1 MITNQKRISLFIS
14 LAFTVSF
21 FCFAFAN
28 GQEKQDNQSTQTT
41 TLKRTSTKHE
51 TRSLSYGSSLAIVGA
66 PSGSITIEGWNKS
79 ELDVT
84 AEIELQANTEE
95 DLAKI
100 AAVNTFVLTEE
111 LNSIRLLTVGT
122 HDKSYMKKSAKN
134 FPKQLLGL
142 PWKIDYKIRVPAMC
156 DLDINMGKGTIN
168 LKGIEGA
175 IIINAAESD
184 ATLNVT
190 GGYVRATIGRGN
202 IDVNISSR
210 SWRGVG
216 TDIQLGT
223 GNMNLVL
230 PVSFNAYIKAD
241 VLRVGKIENNYP
253 TLKPEKL
260 TTATEKSIQGI
271 AGTGGTSLKFVVGDG
286 LLRISQKE

>member
-1 MITNQKRISLFIS
+1 MSLVLS
-14 LAFTVSF
+14 LSF
-21 FCFAFAN
+21 LCFAFAN
-28 GQEKQDNQSTQTT
+28 GQQKQDGQTAQTT

-51 TRSLSYGSSLAIVGA
+51 TRSLSFGSSFTIVGA

-79 ELDVT
+79 DIDVT

-95 DLAKI
+95 DLAKL
-100 AAVNTFVLTEE
+100 AAVNTFVITEE

-142 PWKIDYKIRVPAMC
+142 PWKIDYKIKVPALC
-156 DLDINMGKGTIN
+156 DVDINVGKGTIN
-168 LKGIEGA
+168 LKGVEGA

-184 ATLNVT
+184 AALSLT

-202 IDVNISSR
+202 IDINIASR
-210 SWRGVG
+210 SWRGAGADV
-216 TDIQLGT
+216 QLGT
-223 GNMNLVL
+223 GNMNLIL

-286 LLRISQKE
+286 LLRIAQKE